1 MRFGVL
7 VAVLGLIGCAS
18 SSMQVTHVSAAPPPP
33 KVTQAS
39 VSSFTPGV
47 TTADQV
53 MQTLGTPASDI
64 VTSDGER
71 KLAYSYGN
79 ATPHWIAYL
88 PILSAFSTDVP
99 SELVVF
105 RFHRDGTL
113 ADIKPPTPNHA

>member
-1 MRFGVL
+1 MRFGV
-7 VAVLGLIGCAS
+7 VVVVLGLAGCT
-18 SSMQVTHVSAAPPPP
+18 SSMQVTHVSAAPAPP
-33 KVTQAS
+33 KVTEAS

-53 MQTLGTPASDI
+53 MQMLGTPASDI
-64 VTSDGER
+64 VTSEGER

-88 PILSAFSTDVP
+88 PILSAFSSDVP

-113 ADIKPPTPNHA
+113 ADIKPPPPNHA